1 MIEDMFCKPEKNKI
15 NKIYQYEYVIYIY
28 VCSKCPILLY
38 KHGYIS
44 RFRVIVVPYGLKLAG
59 GVIAGRLLFKNI

>member
-1 MIEDMFCKPEKNKI
+1 M
-15 NKIYQYEYVIYIY
+15 
-28 VCSKCPILLY
+28 LLY

-59 GVIAGRLLFKNI
+59 GVVVAGRLRFNII